1 MANPIVRNFI
11 AKKLFEK
18 GGAIANR
25 KAVDFSTNALET
37 RLTNAG
43 IDLNIIKSPKDLD
56 QALAFVKQLEDQ
68 IFAKQFKDTLNKKET
83 AKIFDL
89 EGKKLDP
96 NEPIMGGTQE
106 ESIKKNI
113 AEATKKGDFTG
124 IKNQILRD
132 PDIAREFALS
142 KKFPFR
148 RDTNVRSGAD
158 AIPLARK
165 AEFDEEMGIKS
176 MAKDR
181 DYSVEKLVKD
191 FKKFGNATDDDIQTI
206 LKSGKSGQIPYVM
219 DNYGMSYTEVLDTLK
234 SGKPLIEGLA
244 KGGRAGFDNGSE
256 PVDLD
261 EIQKVNESN
270 PKSLLDLLDI
280 QASGSKSGKQ
290 DIPDAP
296 EGVTTD
302 AEQYNII
309 ANLEIPITQ
318 KIKLLANLV
327 KGKNRNRIEKDDNEL
342 FMIDDGYKNRNVGLS
357 FNEGGE
363 GLSAKFMKNIDTGN
377 DDFRIQLL
385 KRFAK
390 GGRAGF
396 KIGSKSK
403 RAFLKAMGGLTATIA
418 AIKSGLIGVPKK
430 EVAKQVVKESV
441 KDVSNAPPEYFFSLA
456 NKIKNLGKE
465 SKVKPQ
471 ERVNEYNYK
480 GKDGSE
486 YTLTEDIGTG
496 DMQIVKE
503 KGGVGIA
510 DDKTFDTIQDRT
522 VMDYKAPK
530 QDFDPDT
537 EKILKEG
544 AEYDEYRV
552 NFDRDGTPAD
562 ADEISDIIKKEI
574 IEESSEIPQK
584 KIKRAGGGVAYML
597 GE

>member
-1 MANPIVRNFI
+1 MNKVVEQIIKKELFKRGGVMASR
-11 AKKLFEK
+11 E
-18 GGAIANR
+18 
-25 KAVDFSTNALET
+25 AVEAAYKSLET
-37 RLTNAG
+37 RMKPLGLDIN
-43 IDLNIIKSPKDLD
+43 LIKSEKDYN
-56 QALAFVKQLEDQ
+56 QALGFVKNLEEQ
-68 IFAKQFKDTLNKKET
+68 IFKKSIEDST
-83 AKIFDL
+83 KGPAKIFDL
-89 EGKKLDP
+89 EGKRLDP

-124 IKNQILRD
+124 IKNQVLRD

-148 RDTNVRSGAD
+148 RDENVRSGAD

-181 DYSVEKLVKD
+181 DYSVEKLVSD
-191 FKKFGNATDDDIQTI
+191 FKKFGKATDDDIQTI

-219 DNYGMSYTEVLDTLK
+219 DNYGMSYTDVINTLK
-234 SGKPLIEGLA
+234 KGEPLIEGLA
-244 KGGRAGFDNGSE
+244 KGGRAGFKVGS
-256 PVDLD
+256 P
-261 EIQKVNESN
+261 
-270 PKSLLDLLDI
+270 
-280 QASGSKSGKQ
+280 
-290 DIPDAP
+290 
-296 EGVTTD
+296 
-302 AEQYNII
+302 
-309 ANLEIPITQ
+309 
-318 KIKLLANLV
+318 
-327 KGKNRNRIEKDDNEL
+327 
-342 FMIDDGYKNRNVGLS
+342 
-357 FNEGGE
+357 
-363 GLSAKFMKNIDTGN
+363 
-377 DDFRIQLL
+377 
-385 KRFAK
+385 
-390 GGRAGF
+390 
-396 KIGSKSK
+396 SK
-403 RAFLKAMGGLTATIA
+403 RAFLKVMGGLAATVA
-418 AIKSGLIGVPKK
+418 AIKSGLVGVPKK
-430 EVAKQVVKESV
+430 EVTKQVVKESV
-441 KDVSNAPPEYFFSLA
+441 KDVSNAPPEYFFNLA

-510 DDKTFDTIQDRT
+510 DDKTFDTIKDRT

-530 QDFDPDT
+530 KDIDPDT

-562 ADEISDIIKKEI
+562 ADDIDDIIRKEI
-574 IEESSEIPQK
+574 IDEASDIPQK

>member
-43 IDLNIIKSPKDLD
+43 IDLNIIKSQKDLD
-56 QALAFVKQLEDQ
+56 QALAFVKQIEDQ
-68 IFAKQFKDTLNKKET
+68 IFEKKFGDTLKPDAEIIPITDPKKR
-83 AKIFDL
+83 
-89 EGKKLDP
+89 LDP
-96 NEPIMGGTQE
+96 NKTIMGGTQDE
-106 ESIKKNI
+106 KDMLQKSIDKNVK
-113 AEATKKGDFTG
+113 AATEKGDFTG
-124 IKNQILRD
+124 IANQILRD

-148 RDTNVRSGAD
+148 RDENVRSGAD

-181 DYSVEKLVKD
+181 DYSVEKLVSD
-191 FKKFGNATDDDIQTI
+191 FKKFGKATDDDIQTI

-219 DNYGMSYTEVLDTLK
+219 DNYGMSYTDVINTLK
-234 SGKPLIEGLA
+234 KGDPLIEGMAL
-244 KGGRAGFDNGSE
+244 
-256 PVDLD
+256 
-261 EIQKVNESN
+261 
-270 PKSLLDLLDI
+270 
-280 QASGSKSGKQ
+280 
-290 DIPDAP
+290 
-296 EGVTTD
+296 
-302 AEQYNII
+302 
-309 ANLEIPITQ
+309 
-318 KIKLLANLV
+318 
-327 KGKNRNRIEKDDNEL
+327 
-342 FMIDDGYKNRNVGLS
+342 
-357 FNEGGE
+357 
-363 GLSAKFMKNIDTGN
+363 
-377 DDFRIQLL
+377 
-385 KRFAK
+385 

-396 KIGSKSK
+396 KVGSPSK
-403 RAFLKAMGGLTATIA
+403 RLFLKTAGGLAALIA
-418 AIKSGLIGVPKK
+418 AIKSGLVGVPKK

-441 KDVSNAPPEYFFSLA
+441 KDVSNAPPEYFFNLA

-496 DMQIVKE
+496 EMQITKE
-503 KGGVGIA
+503 KGGIGIA
-510 DDKTFDTIQDRT
+510 DDKSFDTIEDRT
-522 VMDYKAPK
+522 VMEYKPPK

-552 NFDRDGTPAD
+552 NFDQDGTPAD
-562 ADEISDIIKKEI
+562 ADEISEIIKKQI
-574 IEESSEIPQK
+574 IDEASDIPQK
-584 KIKRAGGGVAYML
+584 KIKRARGGVAYML